1 MNIVICDN
9 ESEITFYLKN
19 VLEKV
24 IDKQDKIWCYES
36 DENLK
41 KDFGKKFKI
50 IDILFMDI
58 KLKNSNGINFVKKN
72 KNILKNTKIIYIT
85 GYDEFIE
92 DTFETEPLYVLRKP
106 LSESKVIKAY
116 HKALEKIKEANF
128 YIIFKTLKETIK
140 LKKEDILY
148 LESKGRIL
156 EIHTNKEIKKIYAKL
171 SDFEKSYHN
180 SFLRIH
186 KSFLVNISKIKIY
199 RYNKII
205 LENDEELS
213 ISRTFQKICK
223 EKVMN
228 YMEDTYA

>member
-9 ESEITFYLKN
+9 EKEITFYLKS

-24 IDKQDKIWCYES
+24 SNNQDKIWCYES
-36 DENLK
+36 DEILNNDL
-41 KDFGKKFKI
+41 GKKIKI

-58 KLKNSNGINFVKKN
+58 KLKDSNGINFVKKN

-106 LSESKVIKAY
+106 LSESKIIKAY
-116 HKALEKIKEANF
+116 NKALEKIKESNF

-140 LKKEDILY
+140 LKKEDLLY

-156 EIHTNKEIKKIYAKL
+156 EIHTNKEIKRIYAKL
-171 SDFEKSYHN
+171 SDIEKSYHN

-186 KSFLVNISKIKIY
+186 KSFLVNISKIKVY

-213 ISRTFQKICK
+213 ISRTYQKVCK
-223 EKVMN
+223 VLIMS
-228 YMEDTYA
+228 YMEATNA